1 MRLAFYRAHDYASR
15 VFHKTQGGDVKKAE
29 TKRRLGIHLGVR
41 LPYSLHTDV
50 IMYAVRHRLTTSGAV
65 RRLLEIGLK
74 TSQRR

>member
-15 VFHKTQGGDVKKAE
+15 VYHKTQGGDVKKAE

-50 IMYAVRHRLTTSGAV
+50 IMYAVRHRLTTSGAI
-65 RRLLEIGLK
+65 RRLLEIGLERARK
-74 TSQRR
+74 G